1 MVEVTPRYGEVWVA
15 RLNPNRGRE
24 IGKTRPVVVLQT
36 NAVTEAGLPTLLV
49 APLTSQLHE
58 ATEPLR
64 VHLPARDRLL
74 KDSFICVEQLRAID
88 SSRLGEG
95 PLTRL
100 TPEERQAT
108 KRTLRG
114 LLEI

>member
-15 RLNPNRGRE
+15 RLNPNQGRE

-36 NAVTEAGLPTLLV
+36 NAVTEAGLPTVLV
-49 APLTSQLHE
+49 APLTSRLHE
-58 ATEPLR
+58 GTEPLR
-64 VHLPARDRLL
+64 VRLAARDRLL
-74 KDSFICVEQLRAID
+74 KDSFICAEQLRAID
-88 SSRLGEG
+88 RSRLGEG

-100 TPEERQAT
+100 IAQELQTTR
-108 KRTLRG
+108 RTLRG